1 MKLCDKYSSA
11 IEYRNEKVH
20 FPYNKQSSRDK
31 L

>member
-11 IEYRNEKVH
+11 IEYWNEKVY

>member
-1 MKLCDKYSSA
+1 MKLCDKYISA
-11 IEYRNEKVH
+11 IEMKRFTF